1 MSKKWFVIHAR
12 SGYEA
17 KVKAAIEEAVSRE
30 GIEDLVGEIMIP
42 TEQVV
47 ELKGG
52 KKRETERKFF
62 PGYMLIKMELTEP
75 SWLLVKNTRN
85 VIGFIGGSSGKPSPI
100 TQREVERIFA
110 RVQEGA
116 DKPKPKVAF
125 QPGEEVLVIDGPFNE
140 FNGTV
145 EGLLGMKIW
154 SCVSSNSCRLIP
166 GVLGRRTMWCPVEKF
181 LSVCRL
187 PLTCNRWR
195 WRMHQLQPDAGALL
209 MVQVK
214 LASFHRS
221 VSLFVVSAIALG

>member
-1 MSKKWFVIHAR
+1 MSMAEEEIEKKAPAKKVATKKVSTKEVTVKKAPAKKKWFVIHAR

-52 KKRETERKFF
+52 KKKETERKFF
-62 PGYMLIKMELTEP
+62 PGYMLINMELTEP
-75 SWLLVKNTRN
+75 SWLLVKNTNN

-100 TQREVERIFA
+100 TQREVDRIFA
-110 RVQEGA
+110 RVQEGV

-145 EGLLGMKIW
+145 EGVNYEKSLLT
-154 SCVSSNSCRLIP
+154 VEVLIF
-166 GVLGRRTMWCPVEKF
+166 GRTTAVELEFAQVEK
-181 LSVCRL
+181 
-187 PLTCNRWR
+187 T
-195 WRMHQLQPDAGALL
+195 
-209 MVQVK
+209 
-214 LASFHRS
+214 
-221 VSLFVVSAIALG
+221 

>member
-1 MSKKWFVIHAR
+1 MAEEKIEKKAAPKNAVSKKVSTKAVAVKKAPAKKVATKKVSNKEVVVKKAPAEKKWFVIHAR

-17 KVKAAIEEAVSRE
+17 KVKASIEEAVSRE
-30 GIEDLVGEIMIP
+30 GIEDLVGDIMIP

-52 KKRETERKFF
+52 KKKETERKFF

-75 SWLLVKNTRN
+75 SWLLVKNTNN
-85 VIGFIGGSSGKPSPI
+85 VIGFIGGSSGKPSSI
-100 TQREVERIFA
+100 TQREVDRIFA

-145 EGLLGMKIW
+145 EGVNYEKSLLT
-154 SCVSSNSCRLIP
+154 VEVLIF
-166 GVLGRRTMWCPVEKF
+166 GRTTAVELEFAQVEK
-181 LSVCRL
+181 
-187 PLTCNRWR
+187 T
-195 WRMHQLQPDAGALL
+195 
-209 MVQVK
+209 
-214 LASFHRS
+214 
-221 VSLFVVSAIALG
+221 

>member
-1 MSKKWFVIHAR
+1 MSIAEEKIEKKAPAKKVATNKVSTKEVAVKKAPTKKWFVIHAR

-17 KVKAAIEEAVSRE
+17 KVKVAIEEAVSRE

-52 KKRETERKFF
+52 KKKETERKFF

-75 SWLLVKNTRN
+75 SWLLVKNTNN

-100 TQREVERIFA
+100 TQREVDRIFA

-116 DKPKPKVAF
+116 DKPKPKIAF

-145 EGLLGMKIW
+145 EGVNYEKNLLTVEI
-154 SCVSSNSCRLIP
+154 LIF
-166 GVLGRRTMWCPVEKF
+166 GRTTAVELEFVQVEK
-181 LSVCRL
+181 
-187 PLTCNRWR
+187 T
-195 WRMHQLQPDAGALL
+195 
-209 MVQVK
+209 
-214 LASFHRS
+214 
-221 VSLFVVSAIALG
+221 

>member
-1 MSKKWFVIHAR
+1 MSTAEEKIEKKAPAKKVATKKVSTKEVAVKKAPTKKWFVIHAR

-62 PGYMLIKMELTEP
+62 PGYMLINMELTEP
-75 SWLLVKNTRN
+75 SWLLVKNTNN

-100 TQREVERIFA
+100 TQREVDRIFA

-145 EGLLGMKIW
+145 EGVNYEKNLLT
-154 SCVSSNSCRLIP
+154 VEVLIF
-166 GVLGRRTMWCPVEKF
+166 GRTTAVELEFSQVEK
-181 LSVCRL
+181 
-187 PLTCNRWR
+187 
-195 WRMHQLQPDAGALL
+195 A
-209 MVQVK
+209 
-214 LASFHRS
+214 
-221 VSLFVVSAIALG
+221 

>member
-12 SGYEA
+12 SGYEV

-52 KKRETERKFF
+52 KKKETERKFF

-75 SWLLVKNTRN
+75 SWLLVKNTNN

-100 TQREVERIFA
+100 TQSEVERIFA
-110 RVQEGA
+110 RVQEGT

-140 FNGTV
+140 FNGIVEGVDYEKSLLTV
-145 EGLLGMKIW
+145 E
-154 SCVSSNSCRLIP
+154 VLIF
-166 GVLGRRTMWCPVEKF
+166 GRTTAVELEFVQVEK
-181 LSVCRL
+181 
-187 PLTCNRWR
+187 T
-195 WRMHQLQPDAGALL
+195 
-209 MVQVK
+209 
-214 LASFHRS
+214 
-221 VSLFVVSAIALG
+221 

>member
-1 MSKKWFVIHAR
+1 MSITEEKIEKKAPAKKVATKKVSTKEVAVKKAPTKKWFVIHAR

-52 KKRETERKFF
+52 KKMETERKFF
-62 PGYMLIKMELTEP
+62 PGYMLINMELTEP
-75 SWLLVKNTRN
+75 SWLLVKNTNN

-100 TQREVERIFA
+100 KQREVDRIFA
-110 RVQEGA
+110 RIQEGA

-145 EGLLGMKIW
+145 GGVNYEKSLLT
-154 SCVSSNSCRLIP
+154 VEVLIF
-166 GVLGRRTMWCPVEKF
+166 GRTTAVELEFAQVEK
-181 LSVCRL
+181 
-187 PLTCNRWR
+187 T
-195 WRMHQLQPDAGALL
+195 
-209 MVQVK
+209 
-214 LASFHRS
+214 
-221 VSLFVVSAIALG
+221 

>member
-30 GIEDLVGEIMIP
+30 GIEDLIGEIMIP

-52 KKRETERKFF
+52 KKKETERKFF
-62 PGYMLIKMELTEP
+62 PGYMLIKMKLTEP
-75 SWLLVKNTRN
+75 SWLLVKNTNN

-100 TQREVERIFA
+100 TQNEVDRIFA
-110 RVQEGA
+110 RVQEGT

-140 FNGTV
+140 FNGIVEGVDYEKSLLTV
-145 EGLLGMKIW
+145 E
-154 SCVSSNSCRLIP
+154 VLIF
-166 GVLGRRTMWCPVEKF
+166 GRSTAVELEFVQVEK
-181 LSVCRL
+181 
-187 PLTCNRWR
+187 T
-195 WRMHQLQPDAGALL
+195 
-209 MVQVK
+209 
-214 LASFHRS
+214 
-221 VSLFVVSAIALG
+221 

>member
-30 GIEDLVGEIMIP
+30 GIENLIGEIMIP

-52 KKRETERKFF
+52 KKKETERKFF

-75 SWLLVKNTRN
+75 SWLLVKNTNN

-100 TQREVERIFA
+100 SQSEVDRIFA
-110 RVQEGA
+110 RVQEGT

-125 QPGEEVLVIDGPFNE
+125 QPGEEVLGIDGPFNE
-140 FNGTV
+140 FNGIVEGVNYEKSLLTV
-145 EGLLGMKIW
+145 E
-154 SCVSSNSCRLIP
+154 VLIF
-166 GVLGRRTMWCPVEKF
+166 GRTTAVELEFVQVEK
-181 LSVCRL
+181 
-187 PLTCNRWR
+187 T
-195 WRMHQLQPDAGALL
+195 
-209 MVQVK
+209 
-214 LASFHRS
+214 
-221 VSLFVVSAIALG
+221 

>member
-1 MSKKWFVIHAR
+1 MSKNWFVIHAR

-17 KVKAAIEEAVSRE
+17 KVKIAIEEAVSRE

-52 KKRETERKFF
+52 KKKETERKFF

-75 SWLLVKNTRN
+75 SWLLVKNTNN

-100 TQREVERIFA
+100 KQREVDRIFERI
-110 RVQEGA
+110 QEGA

-145 EGLLGMKIW
+145 EGVNYEKSLLT
-154 SCVSSNSCRLIP
+154 VEVLIF
-166 GVLGRRTMWCPVEKF
+166 GRTTAVELEFSQVEK
-181 LSVCRL
+181 
-187 PLTCNRWR
+187 T
-195 WRMHQLQPDAGALL
+195 
-209 MVQVK
+209 
-214 LASFHRS
+214 
-221 VSLFVVSAIALG
+221 

>member
-1 MSKKWFVIHAR
+1 MKWFVIHAR

-17 KVKAAIEEAVSRE
+17 KVKAAIEEAISRE
-30 GIEDLVGEIMIP
+30 GIEDLIGEIMIP

-52 KKRETERKFF
+52 KKKETERKFF

-75 SWLLVKNTRN
+75 SWLLVKNTNN

-100 TQREVERIFA
+100 SQREVDRIFA
-110 RVQEGA
+110 RVQEGV

-145 EGLLGMKIW
+145 EGVDYEKSLLT
-154 SCVSSNSCRLIP
+154 VEVLIF
-166 GVLGRRTMWCPVEKF
+166 GRTTAVELEFAQVEK
-181 LSVCRL
+181 
-187 PLTCNRWR
+187 T
-195 WRMHQLQPDAGALL
+195 
-209 MVQVK
+209 
-214 LASFHRS
+214 
-221 VSLFVVSAIALG
+221 

>member
-1 MSKKWFVIHAR
+1 MSITEEKIEKKAPTKKAATKKVSTKEVAVKKAPTKKWFVIHAR

-30 GIEDLVGEIMIP
+30 GIEDLVSEIMIP

-52 KKRETERKFF
+52 KKKETERKFF

-75 SWLLVKNTRN
+75 SWLLVKNTNN

-100 TQREVERIFA
+100 TQREVDRIFA

-125 QPGEEVLVIDGPFNE
+125 QPGEEVLVISGPFNE

-145 EGLLGMKIW
+145 EGVNYEKSLLT
-154 SCVSSNSCRLIP
+154 VEVLIF
-166 GVLGRRTMWCPVEKF
+166 GRTTAVELEFAQVEK
-181 LSVCRL
+181 
-187 PLTCNRWR
+187 T
-195 WRMHQLQPDAGALL
+195 
-209 MVQVK
+209 
-214 LASFHRS
+214 
-221 VSLFVVSAIALG
+221 